1 MEDLSYSFTT
11 DLWVW
16 LSPKK
21 ATAWHFITVPQDD
34 ADHMRFFS
42 AHLTRGFKSL
52 RVRARIGDT
61 EWKTSIFPST
71 ERGSYILPVKKSVR
85 QSENIGEGDPVKVFL
100 KILD

>member
-52 RVRARIGDT
+52 RVCARIGDT

-85 QSENIGEGDPVKVFL
+85 QNENIGEGDPVKVFL